1 MYELRATAD
10 QLGKLGELL
19 IKAYQEGAWLTERET
34 QKIHVQF
41 EDSGD
46 VTIWQRCDGFEA
58 LAHSVLV
65 SERALQTL
73 ITEIDK

>member
-10 QLGKLGELL
+10 QLAKLGELL
-19 IKAYQEGAWLTERET
+19 VSAYQEGAWPIEGQS

-46 VTIWQRCDGFEA
+46 VSIWQRCDGFEA

-65 SERALQTL
+65 SKRE
-73 ITEIDK
+73 EE